1 MIRLRETILIQPTRH
16 AMAAP
21 AVSARLHLS
30 PVTMIVIVAQA
41 KRFMEGAP

>member
-1 MIRLRETILIQPTRH
+1 MIRLRETILTPPTRH

-21 AVSARLHLS
+21 AVSPRLALS